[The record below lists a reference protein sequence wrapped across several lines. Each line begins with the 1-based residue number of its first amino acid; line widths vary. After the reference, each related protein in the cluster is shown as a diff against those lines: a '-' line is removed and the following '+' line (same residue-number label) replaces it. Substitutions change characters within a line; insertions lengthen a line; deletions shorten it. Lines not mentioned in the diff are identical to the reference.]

1 MVLICLSNFL
11 LQISAKKIQV
21 VLIRLSINITK
32 VSLKSF
38 SLKSPPKSDYDKKAI
53 FGFYRLRFDAATYL
67 EPI

>member
-1 MVLICLSNFL
+1 L

-21 VLIRLSINITK
+21 VLIRLSINIAK

-38 SLKSPPKSDYDKKAI
+38 SLKSPPKSDYDKEAI